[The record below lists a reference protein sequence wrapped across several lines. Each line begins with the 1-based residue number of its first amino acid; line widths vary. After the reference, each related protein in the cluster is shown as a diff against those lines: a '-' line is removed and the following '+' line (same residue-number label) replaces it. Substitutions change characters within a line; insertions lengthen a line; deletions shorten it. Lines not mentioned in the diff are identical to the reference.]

1 MMTEFEDVDLFEAAV
16 SYLRERK
23 YPEGATVN
31 QKRVNRVIRKKAAK
45 MMLMDGEVFMRKG
58 EQVSDHLCLYFII

>member
-16 SYLRERK
+16 SYLSERE
-23 YPEGATVN
+23 YPEGTTVN
-31 QKRVNRVIRKKAAK
+31 QKRVIRKKAAK
-45 MMLMDGEVFMRKG
+45 MMFMDGEVFMKKG